1 MIDLIRRF
9 LKYVEI
15 TTKITSLFA
24 FAMTLSYLFFIGQPI
39 DTLRTAVF
47 FLGMFLFDLTT
58 TAINNYIDTK
68 TNHQQLQFKRS
79 IALLII
85 YVLFVLSTACGLYL
99 FYLTDVVVLVVGV
112 LCFAFGVLYTYGPIP
127 ISRQP
132 LGEIFSGFFYG
143 FAIPFLVLYINMPE
157 GHFLT
162 FAVSRDAL
170 DLRLQIWPFVSLILL
185 SIPPFCTT
193 ANIMLANNICDLE
206 KDITVKRYT
215 LPYYLGKRS
224 LYVFAALYYLAFLS
238 VVVMVVTGI
247 LSPLCLLSLVV
258 LIPVQKN
265 IMVFFKK
272 QDKME
277 TFPVAIKNYLLIMGT
292 VTISIFLS
300 GLFPI

>member
-1 MIDLIRRF
+1 MIRRF

-58 TAINNYIDTK
+58 TAISNYIDTK

>member
-1 MIDLIRRF
+1 MIRRF

>member
-1 MIDLIRRF
+1 MIRRF

-85 YVLFVLSTACGLYL
+85 YVLFALSTACGLYL